1 MLEPTKK
8 RLTKTTLIFTGP
20 IEMQAKAVEM
30 MRSIGFHDTEDKAS
44 WRSAFPEFADNRQGT
59 VLRGA
64 RLKEELTQKDLA
76 EKTGIPQRHI
86 SEMETGKRSIGK
98 KRAAILA
105 KALSV
110 SDYRIFL

>member
-1 MLEPTKK
+1 MN
-8 RLTKTTLIFTGP
+8 G
-20 IEMQAKAVEM
+20 VG
-30 MRSIGFHDTEDKAS
+30 SIP

-64 RLKEELTQKDLA
+64 RLKEERTQKEPA

-105 KALSV
+105 DALNTA
-110 SDYRIFL
+110 DYRVLL